1 MLKIS
6 YLIDIVEKE
15 IHDFIKVL
23 ESGGPLTLQKTI
35 NTFNEKV
42 LRPSAKFA
50 TTYLI
55 SRALFDSM
63 LFLPFPVRTIVGVAS
78 LGIDITHITSVSPE
92 KMEKGRIRKS
102 IDRANNYETER
113 VDAVFASLSP
123 IDGKNAYIARN
134 STGMIKLGKSTYIYG
149 GDNIDVVLDENC
161 KKHAITLK
169 NLHPYAI

>member
-1 MLKIS
+1 MEGVINSNITDFSIKPAFNFSKEQQKDLNILIREDMDNVKLKVLEQI
-6 YLIDIVEKE
+6 LREKDIAFDSEIKDYKVLKKSLKQNVSKNTLAEINKEEELARKE

-63 LFLPFPVRTIVGVAS
+63 LFLP
-78 LGIDITHITSVSPE
+78 
-92 KMEKGRIRKS
+92 
-102 IDRANNYETER
+102 
-113 VDAVFASLSP
+113 
-123 IDGKNAYIARN
+123 
-134 STGMIKLGKSTYIYG
+134 
-149 GDNIDVVLDENC
+149 
-161 KKHAITLK
+161 
-169 NLHPYAI
+169 